1 MKVTA
6 TNGKIKFELKAKIHD
21 DIMKLESTSKTKAF
35 GVPEFMTLSYNGSFL
50 KTYRAKCWN
59 VTLIK

>member
-6 TNGKIKFELKAKIHD
+6 TNGKIKFELIAKIHD
-21 DIMKLESTSKTKAF
+21 DIMKLESTAKTRAF

-50 KTYRAKCWN
+50 KTYRAKGWN

>member
-6 TNGKIKFELKAKIHD
+6 TNGKIKFELNAKIRED
-21 DIMKLESTSKTKAF
+21 VIKLESTLKTKAF
-35 GVPEFMTLSYNGSFL
+35 GIPEFMMLSYNGSFL
-50 KTYRAKCWN
+50 KTYRAKGWN